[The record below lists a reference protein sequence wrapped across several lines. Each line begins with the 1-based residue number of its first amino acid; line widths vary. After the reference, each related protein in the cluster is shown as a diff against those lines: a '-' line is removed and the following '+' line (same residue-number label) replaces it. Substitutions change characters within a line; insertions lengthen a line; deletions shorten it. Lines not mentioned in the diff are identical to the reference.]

1 MTQAEFFQLY
11 IATLVTIGGLAG
23 YVITHLLS
31 EIKRLNTRVDEIY
44 NILLDRQNNLMA
56 RKAKALED
64 QGYTPLEAYCIGL
77 NEYYKALRKA
87 GFPVDICLSM
97 IMDPFSYPEWILPK
111 RVNDNPSNLPD
122 FYPDDDED

>member
-1 MTQAEFFQLY
+1 MA
-11 IATLVTIGGLAG
+11 
-23 YVITHLLS
+23 
-31 EIKRLNTRVDEIY
+31 
-44 NILLDRQNNLMA
+44 A

-97 IMDPFSYPEWILPK
+97 IMDRSLSSAFLIP
-111 RVNDNPSNLPD
+111 N
-122 FYPDDDED
+122 